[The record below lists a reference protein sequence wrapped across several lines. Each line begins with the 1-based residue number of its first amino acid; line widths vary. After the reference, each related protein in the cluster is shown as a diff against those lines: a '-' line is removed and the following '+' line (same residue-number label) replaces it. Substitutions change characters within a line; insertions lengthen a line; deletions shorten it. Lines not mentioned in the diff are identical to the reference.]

1 MNIVL
6 SSPAASISKENN
18 LFKITTADGSRLI
31 HPKDIHSITISR
43 AATIT
48 SDAIILAIENEIDV
62 LFVDSLGQPLGK
74 IWSIKYGSIST
85 IRQKQI
91 EFLYSPRSVEWVK
104 ELIIEKINNQITIL
118 YSLIA
123 EPEPPSSHIN
133 LVNAAVKSLKGYIHQ
148 VQSLKGEII
157 SDLAPSLRGWEG
169 AASRRYF
176 QTLMYFIPEPFRTT
190 KRTLHPPEDPFNAV
204 LSYLYGILY
213 SRCEAALIKAGLDP
227 YIGIFHRDNY
237 NRPALVFDFI
247 EKFRFWADFVCI
259 FLFKSNAFIE
269 ECFTKQNEVCYL
281 DGLGKR
287 IVIQSFNDYLAEIIT
302 INAKER
308 SRLTYIQEEAHKLA
322 RLFLKS

>member
-1 MNIVL
+1 MNVVL

-18 LFKITTADGSRLI
+18 LFKITTKEGAQLL
-31 HPKDIHSITISR
+31 HPKDIDSITISKS
-43 AATIT
+43 ATIT
-48 SDAIILAIENEIDV
+48 SDAILLAIENEIDV
-62 LFVDSLGQPLGK
+62 FFVDSLGHPIGK

-91 EFLYSPRSVEWVK
+91 EFLYSPRSVQWVK

-123 EPEPPSSHIN
+123 EPEPNPSHIN
-133 LVNAAVKSLKGYIHQ
+133 LINTTVKALKEHIHQ
-148 VQSLKGEII
+148 IQAIKGDLV
-157 SDLAPSLRGWEG
+157 SDIAPSLRGWEG
-169 AASRRYF
+169 AASRKYF
-176 QTLMYFIPEPFRTT
+176 QTIMHFIPEPYKTN
-190 KRTLHPPEDPFNAV
+190 KRTLHPPEDPFNAT

-247 EKFRFWADFVCI
+247 EKFRYWADFVCI

-269 ECFTKQNEVCYL
+269 ECFTKENNICYL
-281 DGLGKR
+281 DTLGKR
-287 IVIQSFNDYLAEIIT
+287 IVIQSLNDYLAEIIT
-302 INAKER
+302 INSRER
-308 SRLTYIQEEAHKLA
+308 SRLTHIQEEAHKLA
-322 RLFLKS
+322 NLFLKS